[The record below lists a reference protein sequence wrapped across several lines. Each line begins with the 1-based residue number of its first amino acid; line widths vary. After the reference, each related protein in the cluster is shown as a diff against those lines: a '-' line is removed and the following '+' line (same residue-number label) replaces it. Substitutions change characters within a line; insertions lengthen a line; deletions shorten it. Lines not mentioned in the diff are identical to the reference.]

1 MKKLKWLLGFSLLIV
16 ALALGGFT
24 YHTRSQKANFLKA
37 KVQRGDIES
46 AISATGTLSAV
57 ISVAVGS
64 QVSGNVAHLYADFN
78 SPVKKGQLV
87 AQIDPAP
94 FQTKVDQAK
103 ANLDSA
109 KAQII
114 NAEVAL
120 KKADLDIA
128 NAELNI
134 TNQRAA
140 VVRSQSQVADAKR
153 KQELQ
158 AKMLAAGV
166 STKDASDS
174 AQAVYDQAVASL
186 ESAQAQLKS
195 AQANLESVKAQR
207 RVAETQGVTAKAQV
221 ATAEANLQNAQL
233 DLEHTRITSPVDGVV
248 IARNTDV
255 GQTVQASYSVV
266 AV

>member
-24 YHTRSQKANFLKA
+24 YYNRTQKANFLKA
-37 KVQRGDIES
+37 KVQRGDLES
-46 AISATGTLSAV
+46 AISATGTCSAV

-64 QVSGNVAHLYADFN
+64 QVSGNVAKLYADFN

-94 FQTKVDQAK
+94 FQTRVDQAK

-114 NAEVAL
+114 NAEVGL

-134 TNQRAA
+134 TNQKAA
-140 VVRSQSQVADAKR
+140 VVRSQSQVADA
-153 KQELQ
+153 
-158 AKMLAAGV
+158 
-166 STKDASDS
+166 STEDASGS
-174 AQAVYDQAVASL
+174 AQAVYDQAAASL
-186 ESAQAQLKS
+186 GSAQAQLKS
-195 AQANLESVKAQR
+195 AQDNLESVKAQR
-207 RVAETQGVTAKAQV
+207 RVAE
-221 ATAEANLQNAQL
+221 
-233 DLEHTRITSPVDGVV
+233 
-248 IARNTDV
+248 
-255 GQTVQASYSVV
+255 
-266 AV
+266 